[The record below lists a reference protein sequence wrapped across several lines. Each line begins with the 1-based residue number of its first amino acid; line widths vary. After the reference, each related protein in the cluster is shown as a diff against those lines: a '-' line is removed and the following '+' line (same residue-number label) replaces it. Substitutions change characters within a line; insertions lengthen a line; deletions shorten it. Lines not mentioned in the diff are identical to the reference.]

1 MLLLPV
7 LEPESFGSGLSP
19 EGCILILKYTIRQAF
34 HNKLIKKLFLLY
46 NQINHM
52 TQILVTLDN
61 NADTSLLRR
70 MIENMKGVL
79 ATSVQTIKKPESEEV
94 EEWLNNLHEIKRSIN
109 ADLID
114 MTDER
119 TRYIMSK

>member
-1 MLLLPV
+1 
-7 LEPESFGSGLSP
+7 
-19 EGCILILKYTIRQAF
+19 
-34 HNKLIKKLFLLY
+34 
-46 NQINHM
+46 M

-79 ATSVQTIKKPESEEV
+79 ATSIQSKKMSDNDDT
-94 EEWLNNLHEIKRSIN
+94 EEWISNLHAIKNSIN
-109 ADLID
+109 PDLID
-114 MTDER
+114 MNDER

>member
-1 MLLLPV
+1 
-7 LEPESFGSGLSP
+7 
-19 EGCILILKYTIRQAF
+19 
-34 HNKLIKKLFLLY
+34 
-46 NQINHM
+46 M

-94 EEWLNNLHEIKRSIN
+94 EEWLDNLHEIKRSIN